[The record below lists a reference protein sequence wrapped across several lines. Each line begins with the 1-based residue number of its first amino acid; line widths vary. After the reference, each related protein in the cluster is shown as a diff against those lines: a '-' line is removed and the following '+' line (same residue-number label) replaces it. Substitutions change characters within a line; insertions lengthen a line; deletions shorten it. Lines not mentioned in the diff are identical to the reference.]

1 MKFSPLGIVAL
12 ALLTI
17 GCKDKTETV
26 RPSYQPIVESVY
38 ASATIKA
45 AQQYTLYPAMSGRIL
60 QFFLKE
66 GDRVSAGQLI
76 AHLDN
81 TGAAL
86 SASTAGEA
94 VTLSKM
100 SAKQLQEI
108 QAQLSTAVEQAKLD
122 SLNYKRQQN
131 LWAQNIGSLSQLEA
145 KKLAAAASKN
155 AVKALQSKLALA
167 QSQLSFNQKQA
178 QNNQGSASKNLS
190 EFDIRSDISGE
201 VYQLLAEKGEW
212 VSPQKPIAIVGNSGD
227 YLIHMEVDEV
237 DIAKIQVGQTAII
250 ALDAYKGQSYKGH
263 VTRII
268 PIMNAKSQ
276 SFEVEAVFDEK
287 PAQLYPGLNAEV
299 NIVINRKEKALLIP
313 LSCIDKNNV
322 VKTKDGDITVKT
334 GLRNLEFVEVLEGLT
349 EQSEILMPK
358 GK

>member
-1 MKFSPLGIVAL
+1 MKLSHLGVFVCVVL
-12 ALLTI
+12 AM
-17 GCKDKTETV
+17 GCKSKTETIH
-26 RPSYQPIVESVY
+26 PDYQPIVESVY

-45 AQQYTLYPAMSGRIL
+45 AQQYTLYPAISGRIVQL
-60 QFFLKE
+60 TVGE
-66 GDRVSAGQLI
+66 GEQVASGQLI

-81 TGAAL
+81 TGAAF

-94 VTLSKM
+94 LAFSKT

-155 AVKALQSKLALA
+155 AVKALQSKLNLA

-190 EFDIRSDISGE
+190 EFDIKSDISGE
-201 VYQLLAEKGEW
+201 VFQLLAEKGEW
-212 VSPQKPIAIVGNSGD
+212 VSPQKPLAILGNSSD

-237 DIAKIQVGQTAII
+237 DIAKIKPGQPAII
-250 ALDAYKGQSYKGH
+250 ALDAYKGTSFKGH

-276 SFEVEAVFDEK
+276 SFEVEAVFDER

-313 LSCIDKNNV
+313 LSSIDKNNV
-322 VKTKDGDITVKT
+322 VRTKDGDVTVKT
-334 GLRNLEFVEVLEGLT
+334 GLRNLEYVEVLEGLSK
-349 EQSEILMPK
+349 QSEILIPK

>member
-60 QFFLKE
+60 QFLLKE

-155 AVKALQSKLALA
+155 AVKALQSKLPWRKAN
-167 QSQLSFNQKQA
+167 SPSIK
-178 QNNQGSASKNLS
+178 SKPRTTKAVQVKTC
-190 EFDIRSDISGE
+190 RSLTYAPTS
-201 VYQLLAEKGEW
+201 VVRY
-212 VSPQKPIAIVGNSGD
+212 
-227 YLIHMEVDEV
+227 
-237 DIAKIQVGQTAII
+237 
-250 ALDAYKGQSYKGH
+250 
-263 VTRII
+263 
-268 PIMNAKSQ
+268 
-276 SFEVEAVFDEK
+276 
-287 PAQLYPGLNAEV
+287 
-299 NIVINRKEKALLIP
+299 INCWRRKENGYRPKNP
-313 LSCIDKNNV
+313 LPSLE
-322 VKTKDGDITVKT
+322 TAEITSFT
-334 GLRNLEFVEVLEGLT
+334 WR
-349 EQSEILMPK
+349 LMK
-358 GK
+358 

>member
-1 MKFSPLGIVAL
+1 
-12 ALLTI
+12 
-17 GCKDKTETV
+17 
-26 RPSYQPIVESVY
+26 
-38 ASATIKA
+38 
-45 AQQYTLYPAMSGRIL
+45 
-60 QFFLKE
+60 
-66 GDRVSAGQLI
+66 
-76 AHLDN
+76 
-81 TGAAL
+81 
-86 SASTAGEA
+86 
-94 VTLSKM
+94 M

-250 ALDAYKGQSYKGH
+250 ALDAYKGLSYKGH

-287 PAQLYPGLNAEV
+287 PGQLYPGLNAEV

-349 EQSEILMPK
+349 DQSEILMPK

>member
-1 MKFSPLGIVAL
+1 MKFSSLGTIAL
-12 ALLTI
+12 ALFAL
-17 GCKDKTETV
+17 GCKDKSETV
-26 RPSYQPIVESVY
+26 KPTYQPIVESVY

-60 QFFLKE
+60 NFGVAE
-66 GDRVSAGQLI
+66 GDQVSAGQLI

-94 VTLSKM
+94 VSLSRM

-108 QAQLSTAVEQAKLD
+108 QAQLGTAMEQAKLD

-155 AVKALQSKLALA
+155 ALRALQSKLSLA
-167 QSQLSFNQKQA
+167 ESQLLFNQKQA
-178 QNNQGSASKNLS
+178 LNNQGSASKNLS
-190 EFDIRSDISGE
+190 EFDIKSDIGGE
-201 VYQLLAEKGEW
+201 VFQLLAEKGEW
-212 VSPQKPIAIVGNSGD
+212 VSPQKPVAIVGNSGD

-237 DIAKIQVGQTAII
+237 DIAKIKPGQTAII
-250 ALDAYKGQSYKGH
+250 ALDAYKGKAFKGH

-287 PAQLYPGLNAEV
+287 PERLYPGLNAEV
-299 NIVINRKEKALLIP
+299 NVVINRKEKALLIP
-313 LSCIDKNNV
+313 IACIDKNNV
-322 VKTKDGDITVKT
+322 VKTKDGEVTVKT

-349 EQSEILMPK
+349 DQSEILIPK

>member
-60 QFFLKE
+60 QFLLKE

-212 VSPQKPIAIVGNSGD
+212 VSPQKPIAIVGNSRD

-299 NIVINRKEKALLIP
+299 NIVVNRKEKALLIP